1 MSTPLRSSSRRSV
14 SALVAVAAL
23 GLAACSGS
31 TAATNQP
38 ASAPASV
45 AVVSGASAAPS
56 VMASPTGS
64 MSAAP
69 TGSAG
74 ASTSLTSGP
83 TAVPTSLDP
92 CQLVPSQEASQLAA
106 TNFGTGK
113 EQQLSGNGKLCIY
126 GYQTKNVFDVIVAVS
141 PDVATAK
148 KEEATMEAEQQA
160 NAARLNQSLAITNLP
175 SFTSDSDAVL
185 LEIKPNSAGM
195 AGGAIFVLRGT
206 VFFGFSD
213 LVIGGSAPSADAMK
227 SEAMTVLGRLP

>member
-1 MSTPLRSSSRRSV
+1 MSTTLRSSSRRSV

-31 TAATNQP
+31 TAATHQP
-38 ASAPASV
+38 ASA
-45 AVVSGASAAPS
+45 AVVRGAAAARAGRAAPTD
-56 VMASPTGS
+56 SP
-64 MSAAP
+64 SAAP
-69 TGSAG
+69 TGAAG
-74 ASTSLTSGP
+74 ASTSLTSVA

-148 KEEATMEAEQQA
+148 AEEAAMKAEQQA
-160 NAARLNQSLAITNLP
+160 NAARLNQGLAITDLP
-175 SFTSDSDAVL
+175 GFTSNSDAVL
-185 LEIKPNSAGM
+185 LEIKPNSAGL
-195 AGGAIFVLRGT
+195 GGRAILVLRGT
-206 VFFGFSD
+206 VFFGLSD
-213 LVIGGSAPSADAMK
+213 FVIGGSAPSADAMK
-227 SEAMTVLGRLP
+227 SEAMTALGRLP